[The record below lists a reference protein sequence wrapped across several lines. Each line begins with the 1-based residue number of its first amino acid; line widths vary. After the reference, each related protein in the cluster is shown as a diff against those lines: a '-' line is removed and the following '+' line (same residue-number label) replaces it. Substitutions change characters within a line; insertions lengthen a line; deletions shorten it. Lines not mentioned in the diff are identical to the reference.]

1 MFSKS
6 RNPPGVNNRL
16 PILNDAWLD
25 AFELE
30 LQYGKN
36 RANGLHDVSLYDQR
50 RLNMAKVCFHGLHDL
65 INVPRKYELH
75 HRHAKALHLFGT
87 NMGRERERVRVGDSI
102 DQHRTGMV
110 ERLLNY

>member
-16 PILNDAWLD
+16 PILNDVWLD

-36 RANGLHDVSLYDQR
+36 RANGLHDVSL
-50 RLNMAKVCFHGLHDL
+50 
-65 INVPRKYELH
+65 
-75 HRHAKALHLFGT
+75 
-87 NMGRERERVRVGDSI
+87 
-102 DQHRTGMV
+102 
-110 ERLLNY
+110 